1 MVIHVW
7 GLGLRFSFRE
17 WCKPVRPWRVMA
29 VTASLS
35 VVTSATLGVMVM
47 VMQFEEP
54 KPVLV
59 PAALRS
65 EKVGP
70 TVVPG

>member
-1 MVIHVW
+1 M
-7 GLGLRFSFRE
+7 
-17 WCKPVRPWRVMA
+17 RPWRVMA

-35 VVTSATLGVMVM
+35 VFTSATLGVMVM
-47 VMQFEEP
+47 VMQFDDP
-54 KPVLV
+54 NPVLV
-59 PAALRS
+59 PSALRS

>member
-1 MVIHVW
+1 MV
-7 GLGLRFSFRE
+7 
-17 WCKPVRPWRVMA
+17 